1 MAFNAGDLVN
11 FFFVYRSGG
20 ATGRRLVWLKIVGT
34 GKIISEE
41 ESMSIYL
48 SKKQEE
54 NKSIKDILSTIYRQ
68 ANVNYLEIISEINWE
83 EEDYE

>member
-1 MAFNAGDLVN
+1 MIS
-11 FFFVYRSGG
+11 VYDYEI
-20 ATGRRLVWLKIVGT
+20 WLKIVGT

-41 ESMSIYL
+41 ESKSIYL

-54 NKSIKDILSTIYRQ
+54 IKSRKDILSTIYRQ
-68 ANVNYLEIISEINWE
+68 ANINYLEIISEINWE